1 MELGPILRSML
12 TNRVRVILLVLE
24 IAVTMTIVL
33 NCLNMIVEQRER
45 VMTPTGLDEANI
57 LGIQG
62 SAWGEELEKN
72 DLVAQVID
80 RDLATLRSMP
90 GVIEA
95 SAINPFPLQGGGSS
109 FQLKPLGA
117 PPSALVRSPVYR
129 ADERFIDTLGLEL
142 VAGRAFSTSDIPQE
156 RGPQIMNVIVTQD
169 LADALFP
176 DGDALGKPVDTG
188 SEEYPDVIV
197 GILRHMHT
205 PYGGGPMESRITF
218 YPGNPKLFGAM
229 QYMVRTEPEAFDSVF
244 SQVEEALLAVN
255 PERILRVRSLLEIK
269 GGGYLQNRFIAA
281 ILSVVMALL
290 LLVTVMGIFGMASFS
305 VTQRTKQIGTR
316 RALGGTKAAIV
327 RYFLVEISVIA
338 VIGMV
343 LGLVGAYAL
352 NIALVTN
359 VEGRPLP
366 AGLAAAGVVV
376 LWLVAL
382 AATALPARRAAA
394 VPPAVATRTV

>member
-24 IAVTMTIVL
+24 IAVTLTIVL

-45 VMTPTGLDEANI
+45 LAIPTGIDEQHLLAI
-57 LGIQG
+57 EG
-62 SAWGEELEKN
+62 SPWGEELEDN

-95 SAINPFPLQGGGSS
+95 GPMSPFPLQGGGSS

-129 ADERFIDTLGLEL
+129 ADEHFIETLGLEL
-142 VAGRAFSTSDIPQE
+142 VAGRAFTAADIPQD

-176 DGDALGKPVDTG
+176 EGDAIGQTVDTG

-197 GILRHMHT
+197 GILSHMHT

-218 YPGNPKLFGAM
+218 YPGNPRLFGVM
-229 QYMVRTEPEAFDSVF
+229 RYLVRTEPGAFDAVF

-255 PERILRVRSLLEIK
+255 PERLLRVRTMLEIK
-269 GGGYLQNRFIAA
+269 GGGYLQNRLLAW
-281 ILSVVMALL
+281 ILAVVMALL

-316 RALGGTKAAIV
+316 RALGATRADIV

-338 VIGMV
+338 VVGMA

-352 NIALVTN
+352 NIALVTS
-359 VEGRPLP
+359 VEGRPLS
-366 AGLAAAGVVV
+366 AALGVGGVVV

>member
-1 MELGPILRSML
+1 M
-12 TNRVRVILLVLE
+12 
-24 IAVTMTIVL
+24 
-33 NCLNMIVEQRER
+33 
-45 VMTPTGLDEANI
+45 
-57 LGIQG
+57 
-62 SAWGEELEKN
+62 
-72 DLVAQVID
+72 
-80 RDLATLRSMP
+80 
-90 GVIEA
+90 
-95 SAINPFPLQGGGSS
+95 
-109 FQLKPLGA
+109 
-117 PPSALVRSPVYR
+117 
-129 ADERFIDTLGLEL
+129 
-142 VAGRAFSTSDIPQE
+142 
-156 RGPQIMNVIVTQD
+156 
-169 LADALFP
+169 
-176 DGDALGKPVDTG
+176 DTG

-205 PYGGGPMESRITF
+205 PYGGGPMEDRITF
-218 YPGNPKLFGAM
+218 YPGNPKLYGVM
-229 QYMVRTEPEAFDSVF
+229 QYMVRTEPDAFDSVF

-269 GGGYLQNRFIAA
+269 GGGYLQNRFIAG

-316 RALGGTKAAIV
+316 RALGGTKTDIV

-338 VIGMV
+338 VIGMA

-352 NIALVTN
+352 NIALVTS

-366 AGLAAAGVVV
+366 AALAAGGVVV

>member
-45 VMTPTGLDEANI
+45 MATPTGIDEPNI
-57 LGIQG
+57 LAIQG
-62 SAWGEELEKN
+62 SAWGQELEDN

-95 SAINPFPLQGGGSS
+95 CAINPYPLQGGGSS

-142 VAGRAFSTSDIPQE
+142 VAGRAFNPGDIPQE
-156 RGPQIMNVIVTQD
+156 RGPQIMNIIVTQD

-229 QYMVRTEPEAFDSVF
+229 QYMVRTEPGAFDDVF
-244 SQVEEALLAVN
+244 SHVEEALLAVN
-255 PERILRVRSLLEIK
+255 PERLLRVRSLLEIK
-269 GGGYLQNRFIAA
+269 GGGYLQNRVIAG

-316 RALGGTKAAIV
+316 RALGGTRTDIV

-338 VIGMV
+338 VIGMA

-352 NIALVTN
+352 NIALVTS

-366 AGLAAAGVVV
+366 TALAVAGVVV

>member
-1 MELGPILRSML
+1 MELGPILRSMR

-45 VMTPTGLDEANI
+45 VTTPTGIDEKHI
-57 LGIQG
+57 LAIEG
-62 SAWGEELEKN
+62 SPWGQDLEEGA
-72 DLVAQVID
+72 LVSQVID

-95 SAINPFPLQGGGSS
+95 SAVNPFPLQGGGSS
-109 FQLKPLGA
+109 FQLRPLGA

-129 ADERFIDTLGLEL
+129 ADERFIDTLGLDL
-142 VAGRAFSTSDIPQE
+142 VAGRAFTAGDIPQE

-176 DGDALGKPVDTG
+176 EGDALGQPVDTG

-229 QYMVRTEPEAFDSVF
+229 QYLVRTEPDAFDSVF
-244 SQVEEALLAVN
+244 SQAEEALLAVN
-255 PERILRVRSLLEIK
+255 PERLLRVRSLLEIK
-269 GGGYLQNRFIAA
+269 GGGYLQNRFIAG
-281 ILSVVMALL
+281 ILSVVMGLL

-316 RALGGTKAAIV
+316 RALGGTKVDIV
-327 RYFLVEISVIA
+327 RYFLVEISAIA
-338 VIGMV
+338 VIGMA

-352 NIALVTN
+352 NIALVTS

-366 AGLAAAGVVV
+366 GGLAAGGVII

>member
-1 MELGPILRSML
+1 MELGPILRSMR

-45 VMTPTGLDEANI
+45 VMTPTGLDEKHI
-57 LGIQG
+57 LAIQG
-62 SAWGEELEKN
+62 SAWGEDLEDN

-80 RDLATLRSMP
+80 RDLATLRAMP

-117 PPSALVRSPVYR
+117 SPSALVRSPVYR
-129 ADERFIDTLGLEL
+129 ADERFIDTLGLDL
-142 VAGRAFSTSDIPQE
+142 VAGRAFTSNDIPQE

-176 DGDALGKPVDTG
+176 SGDAVGKPVDTG

-197 GILRHMHT
+197 GVLRHMHT

-229 QYMVRTEPEAFDSVF
+229 QYMVRTRPEAFDSVF
-244 SQVEEALLAVN
+244 AQVEEALLAVN
-255 PERILRVRSLLEIK
+255 PERLLKVHSLLEIK
-269 GGGYLQNRFIAA
+269 GGGYLQNRFIAG

-316 RALGGTKAAIV
+316 RALGGTKGDIV

-338 VIGMV
+338 VIGMA

-352 NIALVTN
+352 NIVLVTQ

-366 AGLAAAGVVV
+366 PALAVAGVAV